1 MDLERLKKDITK
13 LNLSSNDGITP
24 FRDCIVILGCA
35 ISCYSGDCS
44 VGCSSGCSVNC
55 FEASC
60 SDGCQIGCSS
70 GGCASGCSSGC
81 YSMMSQQ

>member
-44 VGCSSGCSVNC
+44 VGCSSG
-55 FEASC
+55 
-60 SDGCQIGCSS
+60 
-70 GGCASGCSSGC
+70 GCASGCSSGC